1 MKRFTIKGVIDGIR
15 SSVSAPTK
23 LENEVE
29 ETLHS
34 GHFQVCKT
42 VRHGFPYQPTAVA
55 FDPVQHLL
63 AIGTKSGALRMYP
76 LV

>member
-15 SSVSAPTK
+15 SSVSAPNK

-34 GHFQVCKT
+34 GHFQVCK
-42 VRHGFPYQPTAVA
+42 VNKQGLKCQNFM
-55 FDPVQHLL
+55 LL
-63 AIGTKSGALRMYP
+63 FHTLD
-76 LV
+76 